1 MIRKFFTYGKDKT
14 LVNYEKEYQQ
24 KRVSAEEA
32 VKCVK
37 SGDRVDYSFMTTKP
51 IACDAALAARHG
63 ELRDVEIY
71 GAITVLP
78 VPEVVKH
85 PQSFIYHDLHFSKV
99 SRIIQRD
106 FNLCYYFP
114 ILYHD
119 AGNWFR
125 KGIAHQHHVYIA
137 QVRPMDAHGYFN
149 LSLTNSVSLANAQH
163 CHKVIVEVNPNLPLA
178 LGGSEESIH
187 ISEVDYIV
195 ELPADT
201 PVFEAPAASPSD
213 VDRRIAENVMG
224 FIRDGSCIQLGIGGM
239 PDAVGKMIAASD
251 LKNLGGHT
259 EMLSEAYVDMIE
271 SGRMTGI
278 HKPFDKCRVPYT
290 FALGPKRLY
299 DFIHNNP
306 AVASYPAHYTNNP
319 RLIAEIDNFISINN
333 AVEVD
338 LYTQVNAE
346 SSGIHQISGNGG
358 MWDFVIGAQWS
369 KGGKSLICLA
379 STVTNKEGK
388 LVSRIV
394 PHFDPCSITTIPRQ
408 QVDTI
413 VTEYGVAEVRARS
426 TWERAEMMV
435 NIAHPDFREELIQ
448 KAEAQK
454 IWKRSNKKVA

>member
-1 MIRKFFTYGKDKT
+1 MKGKIMS
-14 LVNYEKEYQQ
+14 YQKEYQQ
-24 KRVSAEEA
+24 KLVSAEEA
-32 VKCVK
+32 MKCIR

-51 IACDAALAARHG
+51 VACDAALAARHG
-63 ELRDVEIY
+63 ELQDVEVY
-71 GAITVLP
+71 AAITVLP

-85 PQSFIYHDLHFSKV
+85 PQSFIYHDMHFSKI

-106 FNLCYYFP
+106 FNLCYYVP
-114 ILYHD
+114 IMYHE
-119 AGNWFR
+119 AGKWLR
-125 KGIAHQHHVYIA
+125 EGIASQHHVFIG
-137 QVRPMDAHGYFN
+137 QVCPMDEHGYFN
-149 LSLTNSVSLANAQH
+149 FSITNSASLANAQH
-163 CHKVIVEVNPNLPLA
+163 CEKVILEVNPNLPVA
-178 LGGSEESIH
+178 LGGAEESIH
-187 ISEVDYIV
+187 ISQVDYIV
-195 ELPADT
+195 EVKEDM
-201 PVFEAPAASPSD
+201 PVFEAPAAEPSD
-213 VDRRIAENVMG
+213 VDRQIAANVMG
-224 FIRDGSCIQLGIGGM
+224 FIHDGCCIQLGIGGM

-306 AVASYPAHYTNNP
+306 AVASYPAQYTNDP
-319 RLIAEIDNFISINN
+319 RRIAQIDNFISINN

-338 LYTQVNAE
+338 LYSQVNAE
-346 SSGIHQISGNGG
+346 SADIHQISGNGG
-358 MWDFVIGAQWS
+358 MWDFVMGAQWS

-379 STVTNKEGK
+379 STATNKEGQRI
-388 LVSRIV
+388 SRIV

-435 NIAHPDFREELIQ
+435 NIAHPDFRDELIK

-454 IWKRSNKKVA
+454 IWKRSNKKDA

>member
-1 MIRKFFTYGKDKT
+1 M
-14 LVNYEKEYQQ
+14 NYQKEYQQ
-24 KRVSAEEA
+24 KLVTAEEA
-32 VKCVK
+32 VKCIR

-51 IACDAALAARHG
+51 IACDAALAARHA
-63 ELRDVEIY
+63 ELSNVEVY
-71 GAITVLP
+71 AAITVLP

-85 PQSFIYHDLHFSKV
+85 PDTFIYHDLHFSKI

-114 ILYHD
+114 IMYHE
-119 AGNWFR
+119 AGKWFR
-125 KGIAHQHHVYIA
+125 DNIAKQHHVFIA
-137 QVRPMDAHGYFN
+137 QVCPMDEHGYFN
-149 LSLTNSVSLANAQH
+149 FSLTNSVSLANAHH
-163 CHKVIVEVNPNLPLA
+163 CEKVILEINPNLPVA
-178 LGGSEESIH
+178 LGGFEESIH
-187 ISEVDYIV
+187 ISDVDYIV
-195 ELPADT
+195 EVKEDM
-201 PVFEAPAASPSD
+201 PVFEAPAADPTE
-213 VDRRIAENVMG
+213 VDRQIAEHVMG
-224 FIRDGSCIQLGIGGM
+224 FIHDGCCIQLGIGGM
-239 PDAVGKMIAASD
+239 PDAVGKMIATSD

-299 DFIHNNP
+299 DFINNNP
-306 AVASYPAHYTNNP
+306 AVASYPAQYTNDP
-319 RLIAEIDNFISINN
+319 RRIAQIDNFISINN

-346 SSGIHQISGNGG
+346 SADIHQISGNGG
-358 MWDFVIGAQWS
+358 MWDFVMGAQWS

-379 STVTNKEGK
+379 STATNKEGERI
-388 LVSRIV
+388 SRIV

-413 VTEYGVAEVRARS
+413 VTEYGAAEVRARS

-435 NIAHPDFREELIQ
+435 NIAHPDFRDELVK

-454 IWKRSNKKVA
+454 IWKRSNKKDA